1 MNEDILHLFD
11 SINLSYLQDKA
22 LLLNR
27 KDLKFIFSKTVLNSV
42 LEDCLQDYQILKINN
57 ACLFQYKSNYLDTKG
72 LDLYFDHHRGK
83 GNRYKIR
90 EREYIHSQLRY
101 IELKYKTNKNQTI
114 KVREP
119 VSNSTDIERFISE
132 NTGFSETDLYTSLNV
147 EYTRITL
154 LNKTN
159 KEKVTLDLNIK
170 CYHKDSNAISYDNI
184 VIAEVKSERIISFKF
199 NEIMKKHK
207 IRSGSLSKYC
217 LGLISLNPK
226 LKQNNFKMMLNQIIK
241 ANNNG

>member
-1 MNEDILHLFD
+1 M
-11 SINLSYLQDKA
+11 
-22 LLLNR
+22 
-27 KDLKFIFSKTVLNSV
+27 
-42 LEDCLQDYQILKINN
+42 
-57 ACLFQYKSNYLDTKG
+57 
-72 LDLYFDHHRGK
+72 
-83 GNRYKIR
+83 
-90 EREYIHSQLRY
+90 
-101 IELKYKTNKNQTI
+101 ELKYKTNKNQTI
-114 KVREP
+114 KVREL

-184 VIAEVKSERIISFKF
+184 VIAEVKSERMISFKF

-241 ANNNG
+241 VNNNG